1 MASNSQDMRGRDIF
15 QETEIIINETFGK
28 IINKVKYRRDVLLLE
43 LDNLKTEYA
52 SRNRANTDSLH
63 ELDGMR
69 VQLEQLAIK
78 QNFALTV
85 QKSSIADLDVKI
97 ANLKSTMQQPDLTF
111 QCHLS
116 RLSEDLNNLG
126 NIVVEH
132 SSPIPVTKVSMRKRS
147 QLKTRTIGK
156 KGKENG
162 NFNCPQKLHVDSNTG
177 LLYIADYYNNR
188 IQVFNTS
195 DWSFL
200 LNLPTQKNVFPNS
213 VATSTEYCYVT
224 SFSSNMILQ
233 YSQSSLEFIKSVDK
247 TKGYR
252 PKLDGPSHIAV
263 SPRDE
268 VFVVDWSNHRVC
280 VFSRDLEYLREIG
293 VGLLIVPKHITLSGD
308 LVYVLDDNEE
318 NCIHVFS
325 EEGLFVRSFLKKGSD
340 IENPTSF
347 FVDQMSN
354 VVLTD
359 YGSDSVKVFS
369 ADGVMTV
376 VSRVSSEVNGYYSVV
391 VCGDRFVV
399 SCREL
404 NCVKVL

>member
-1 MASNSQDMRGRDIF
+1 MASNPQNLGVRDIF
-15 QETEIIINETFGK
+15 QETVVIIDKTFRK
-28 IINKVKYRRDVLLLE
+28 IINKVKSRRDVLLLE

-85 QKSSIADLDVKI
+85 QKSSLADLDVKI

-116 RLSEDLNNLG
+116 RLSEDLNNFG

-132 SSPIPVTKVSMRKRS
+132 SSPIPVKSKVTRKRS
-147 QLKTRTIGK
+147 QLKIRTIGK
-156 KGKENG
+156 KGKEDG
-162 NFNCPQKLHVDSNTG
+162 NFNCPQKLHVDPITG

-224 SFSSNMILQ
+224 SSSNMILQ

-247 TKGYR
+247 TKGCR

-268 VFVVDWSNHRVC
+268 VFVVDCSNHRVC

-359 YGSDSVKVFS
+359 YGNDSVKVFS

-376 VSRVSSEVNGYYSVV
+376 VSRVSSEVNGYFSVV